1 MDEHGRRWHM
11 VYGIRREVKTPAR
24 NNLLLEHLEFAHSNV
39 REKNVFAQTVAAE
52 SYNLATCIP

>member
-1 MDEHGRRWHM
+1 M